1 MIRDYILAVMTLVF
15 FFALFFAMILN
26 SELKQKLESKNEMI
40 YNQQQSIMKL
50 VGTKVNDEN
59 LKRLI
64 EEAKK

>member
-26 SELKQKLESKNEMI
+26 SELKQKLEQKNEMI

>member
-1 MIRDYILAVMTLVF
+1 MIRDYILAVVTL
-15 FFALFFAMILN
+15 ALFFAILSN
-26 SELKQKLESKNEMI
+26 SELKQKLESKNEII
-40 YNQQQSIMKL
+40 YNQQQSMMKL